1 MRHRLYLNHDTW
13 SYTYLEFALRPSEV
27 LEAHRASIRA
37 LASRYRVE
45 NVRVFGSVL
54 HADDIESSDL
64 DLLVEPTPHTTL
76 MDIAG
81 LQVEIETLL
90 GVRVDVLTPK
100 ALPIAFRNRVLSEAV
115 PL

>member
-1 MRHRLYLNHDTW
+1 M
-13 SYTYLEFALRPSEV
+13 RPSDV

-37 LASRYRVE
+37 LATRYRVG

-54 HADDIESSDL
+54 HADDIEGSDI

-90 GVRVDVLTPK
+90 GVPVDVLTPK
-100 ALPIAFRNRVLSEAV
+100 SLPLTFRDRVLHEAQ